1 MSDNRIIALTMPKW
15 GLTMEEGTIASWLME
30 EGDTIEVGSEI
41 LEVETDKI
49 AQPVESAVEGILRR
63 KIGEEDEEY
72 PVQALIGVIA
82 AEDVTDEEIDAF
94 IASYGGEGAADSDD
108 DDDEAP
114 AETAAAPA
122 GIYEL
127 TMPKWGLT
135 MEEGTIASWLI
146 DEGDEVEVG
155 TEIMEVETDKIAQP
169 VESTVAG
176 ILRRKIGEEGE
187 EYPVQALIGIIA
199 EASVSDAEIDAYL
212 ASRSGKAVPDDE
224 EEDIAE
230 APEVPTQPI
239 NKPMTAMRAAIS
251 TTVTN
256 SWTVPQ
262 FPVTMGIDMGAAKE
276 FRAGLKAAGKA
287 VSMNDMVVKACAKA
301 IETYPMVNATLG
313 NKEYILNPEVN
324 IAVAVGL
331 DDGLM
336 MPVVKGC
343 QALSLEEVSS
353 RSRALIDKVK
363 AGSCGQAEMAGG
375 NFAISNLGML
385 GVDQFVALVPPGM
398 TAILAVGGIKDE
410 VVVKDGNMVPVS
422 TMKVTLVADHRVVD
436 GLYSAQYLV
445 ELKRLLENPEE
456 LQA

>member
-1 MSDNRIIALTMPKW
+1 MSNNKIHALTMPKW
-15 GLTMEEGTIASWLME
+15 GLTMEEGTIASWLLE
-30 EGDTIEVGSEI
+30 EGDEIEVGTEI

-49 AQPVESAVEGILRR
+49 AQPVESTVAGVLRR
-63 KIGEEDEEY
+63 IIGEEGEEY
-72 PVQALIGVIA
+72 PVQTLIGVIA
-82 AEDVTDEEIDAF
+82 DEDVSDEEIDAF
-94 IASYGGEGAADSDD
+94 IANYGGGAAEAGDEDASAAEGAV
-108 DDDEAP
+108 
-114 AETAAAPA
+114 APA

-135 MEEGTIASWLI
+135 MEEGTIASWLVE
-146 DEGDEVEVG
+146 EGDEIAVGDEIVE
-155 TEIMEVETDKIAQP
+155 IETDKIAQP

-176 ILRRKIGEEGE
+176 VLRRIIGEEGE
-187 EYPVQALIGIIA
+187 EYPVQTLIGIIA
-199 EASVSDAEIDAYL
+199 DEDVSDEAIDAYL
-212 ASRSGKAVPDDE
+212 ARRAGGAVPAAE
-224 EEDIAE
+224 EAEEAAPAAE
-230 APEVPTQPI
+230 APAAATSKPI
-239 NKPMTAMRAAIS
+239 SPMRAAIS
-251 TTVTN
+251 NTVTN
-256 SWTVPQ
+256 SWTIPQ

-301 IETYPMVNATLG
+301 IEKYPMVNATLG
-313 NKEYILNPEVN
+313 SKEYKLNPEVN

-343 QALSLEEVSS
+343 QALSLEEVSGA
-353 RSRALIDKVK
+353 SRALIDKVK
-363 AGSCGQAEMAGG
+363 AGSCGPAEMAGG

-422 TMKVTLVADHRVVD
+422 MMKVTLVADHRVVD

-456 LQA
+456 L

>member
-1 MSDNRIIALTMPKW
+1 MSEERIIALTMPKW
-15 GLTMEEGTIASWLME
+15 GLTMEEGTIASWLIE
-30 EGDTIEVGSEI
+30 EGDEVEPGTEI

-49 AQPVESAVEGILRR
+49 AQPVEGTVSGVLRR
-63 KIGEEDEEY
+63 KIGEEGEVY

-82 AEDVTDEEIDAF
+82 GADVPDEDIDAF
-94 IASYGGEGAADSDD
+94 LGAYGGEETDGAE
-108 DDDEAP
+108 EASP
-114 AETAAAPA
+114 EAGSVPA
-122 GIYEL
+122 GIHEL

-135 MEEGTIASWLI
+135 MEEGTISSWML

-155 TEIMEVETDKIAQP
+155 TEIMEVETDKIAQA
-169 VESTVAG
+169 VESTVSG
-176 ILRRKIGEEGE
+176 VLRRKIGEEGE

-199 EASVSDAEIDAYL
+199 DASVSDADIDAYL
-212 ASRSGKAVPDDE
+212 ARRSGAAAPSAEPETAE
-224 EEDIAE
+224 EGPSA
-230 APEVPTQPI
+230 APAKPTS
-239 NKPMTAMRAAIS
+239 KPMTAMRAAIAN
-251 TTVTN
+251 TVTN

-262 FPVTMGIDMGAAKE
+262 FPVTMAIDMGAAKQ
-276 FRAGLKAAGKA
+276 FRAELKAAGKA
-287 VSMNDMVVKACAKA
+287 VSMNDMVVKACATA
-301 IETYPMVNATLG
+301 IEKYPMVNATLG

-336 MPVVKGC
+336 MPVVKSC
-343 QALSLEEVSS
+343 QSLSLEEVAGS
-353 RSRALIDKVK
+353 SRALIDKVK
-363 AGSCGQAEMAGG
+363 AGTCGPAEMAGG

-398 TAILAVGGIKDE
+398 TAILAVGGIKEE

-445 ELKRLLENPEE
+445 ELKRLLENPAE
-456 LQA
+456 LQG

>member
-1 MSDNRIIALTMPKW
+1 MSDNNIIALTMPKW
-15 GLTMEEGTIASWLME
+15 GLTMEEGTIASWLMD
-30 EGDTIEVGSEI
+30 EGDTIELGSEI
-41 LEVETDKI
+41 LEIETDKI
-49 AQPVESAVEGILRR
+49 AQAVESSVEGVLRR
-63 KIGEEDEEY
+63 KIGEEGEEY
-72 PVQALIGVIA
+72 PVQALIGIIA
-82 AEDVTDEEIDAF
+82 GADVSEEAIDAF
-94 IASYGGEGAADSDD
+94 IASYGNGASEEGSEDEPAAQ
-108 DDDEAP
+108 
-114 AETAAAPA
+114 AAPA
-122 GIYEL
+122 AVAGIHEL

-135 MEEGTIASWLI
+135 MEEGTISSWLL
-146 DEGDEVEVG
+146 DEGDEIEVG
-155 TEIMEVETDKIAQP
+155 TEIMEIETDKIAQP

-187 EYPVQALIGIIA
+187 EYPVKELLGIIA
-199 EASVSDAEIDAYL
+199 DASVSDADIDAYL
-212 ASRSGKAVPDDE
+212 ASRGGAAAPVE
-224 EEDIAE
+224 AEE
-230 APEVPTQPI
+230 APAAAAAPAKPTS
-239 NKPMTAMRAAIS
+239 KPMSPMRAAIS
-251 TTVTN
+251 NTVTN

-301 IETYPMVNATLG
+301 IEKYPMVNANLG
-313 NKEYILNPEVN
+313 SKEYILNPEVN

-336 MPVVKGC
+336 MPVVKSC

-353 RSRALIDKVK
+353 ASRALIDKVK
-363 AGSCGQAEMAGG
+363 AGTCGPAEMAGG

-398 TAILAVGGIKDE
+398 TAILAVGGIKEE
-410 VVVKDGNMVPVS
+410 VVVKDGNMVPAS

-456 LQA
+456 L

>member
-15 GLTMEEGTIASWLME
+15 GLTMEEGTISSWLMD

-72 PVQALIGVIA
+72 PVKALIGIIA
-82 AEDVTDEEIDAF
+82 AEDVTEEEIDAF
-94 IASYGGEGAADSDD
+94 IASYGGEGAEGSDE
-108 DDDEAP
+108 DEAP
-114 AETAAAPA
+114 AETAAAPE

-135 MEEGTIASWLI
+135 MEEGTISSWLI

-176 ILRRKIGEEGE
+176 VLRRKIGEEDE
-187 EYPVQALIGIIA
+187 EYPVKALIGIIA
-199 EASVSDAEIDAYL
+199 DASVSDADIDAYL
-212 ASRSGKAVPDDE
+212 ASRGGEAASGDE
-224 EEDIAE
+224 EEE
-230 APEVPTQPI
+230 AAAPAQPTS
-239 NKPMTAMRAAIS
+239 KPMSAIGAAIS
-251 TTVTN
+251 NTVTN
-256 SWTVPQ
+256 SWTIPQ
-262 FPVTMGIDMGAAKE
+262 FPVTMGIEMGAAKE

-287 VSMNDMVVKACAKA
+287 VSMNDMVIRACGKA
-301 IETYPMVNATLG
+301 IEQYPMVNATLG
-313 NKEYILNPEVN
+313 GKEYGLNADVN
-324 IAVAVGL
+324 IAVAVGT
-331 DDGLM
+331 DDALM

-343 QALSLEEVSS
+343 QALSLEEVASA
-353 RSRALIDKVK
+353 SRAVIDKVK
-363 AGSCGQAEMAGG
+363 AGTCGPAEMAGG

-385 GVDQFVALVPPGM
+385 GVDSFGALVPPGM
-398 TAILAVGGIKDE
+398 SAILAVGGIKDE
-410 VVVKDGNMVPVS
+410 VVVKDGEMVPVS

-436 GLYSAQYLV
+436 GLYSAQFLV

-456 LQA
+456 L

>member
-1 MSDNRIIALTMPKW
+1 MSDNNIIALTMPKW
-15 GLTMEEGTIASWLME
+15 GLTMEEGTIASWLMD
-30 EGDTIEVGSEI
+30 EGDTIEIGSEI
-41 LEVETDKI
+41 LEIETDKI
-49 AQPVESAVEGILRR
+49 AQAVESSVEGILRR
-63 KIGEEDEEY
+63 KIGEEGEEY
-72 PVQALIGVIA
+72 PVQALIGIIA
-82 AEDVTDEEIDAF
+82 GEDVSEDAIDAF
-94 IASYGGEGAADSDD
+94 IASYGSGAAEEDSE
-108 DDDEAP
+108 DESA
-114 AETAAAPA
+114 AQAAPA
-122 GIYEL
+122 AVAGIHEL

-135 MEEGTIASWLI
+135 MEEGTISSWLL
-146 DEGDEVEVG
+146 DEGDEIEVG
-155 TEIMEVETDKIAQP
+155 TEIMEIETDKIAQP

-187 EYPVQALIGIIA
+187 EYPVKELLGIIA
-199 EASVSDAEIDAYL
+199 DASVSDADIDAYL
-212 ASRSGKAVPDDE
+212 ASRGGAAAPVE
-224 EEDIAE
+224 AEE
-230 APEVPTQPI
+230 APAAAAAPAKPTS
-239 NKPMTAMRAAIS
+239 KPMSPMRAAIS
-251 TTVTN
+251 NTVTN

-276 FRAGLKAAGKA
+276 FRAGLKAAGKS

-301 IETYPMVNATLG
+301 IEKYPMVNANLG
-313 NKEYILNPEVN
+313 SKEYILNPEVN

-336 MPVVKGC
+336 MPVVKSC

-353 RSRALIDKVK
+353 ASRALIDKVK
-363 AGSCGQAEMAGG
+363 AGTCGPAEMAGG

-398 TAILAVGGIKDE
+398 TAILAVGGIKEE
-410 VVVKDGNMVPVS
+410 VVVKDGNMVPAS

-456 LQA
+456 L

>member
-1 MSDNRIIALTMPKW
+1 MSDNNIIALTMPKW
-15 GLTMEEGTIASWLME
+15 GLTMEEGTIASWLMD
-30 EGDTIEVGSEI
+30 EGDTIEIGSEI
-41 LEVETDKI
+41 LEIETDKI
-49 AQPVESAVEGILRR
+49 AQAVESSVEGVLRR
-63 KIGEEDEEY
+63 KIGEEGEEY
-72 PVQALIGVIA
+72 PVQALIGIIA
-82 AEDVTDEEIDAF
+82 GADVSEEAIDAF
-94 IASYGGEGAADSDD
+94 IASYGSGAAEEGSE
-108 DDDEAP
+108 DEP
-114 AETAAAPA
+114 AAQAAPA
-122 GIYEL
+122 AVAGIHEL

-135 MEEGTIASWLI
+135 MEEGTISSWLL
-146 DEGDEVEVG
+146 DEGDEIEVG
-155 TEIMEVETDKIAQP
+155 TEIMEIETDKIAQP

-187 EYPVQALIGIIA
+187 EYPVKELLGIIA
-199 EASVSDAEIDAYL
+199 DASVSDADIDAYL
-212 ASRSGKAVPDDE
+212 ASRGGAAAPVE
-224 EEDIAE
+224 AEE
-230 APEVPTQPI
+230 APAAAAAPAKPTS
-239 NKPMTAMRAAIS
+239 KPMSPMRAAIS
-251 TTVTN
+251 NTVTN

-301 IETYPMVNATLG
+301 IEKYPMVNANLG
-313 NKEYILNPEVN
+313 KKEYILNPEVN

-353 RSRALIDKVK
+353 SARVLIDKVK
-363 AGSCGQAEMAGG
+363 AGTCGPAEMAGG

-398 TAILAVGGIKDE
+398 TAILAVAGIKEE
-410 VVVKDGNMVPVS
+410 VVVKDGNMVPAS

-456 LQA
+456 L

>member
-30 EGDTIEVGSEI
+30 EGDAIEVGSEI

-63 KIGEEDEEY
+63 KIGEEGEEY
-72 PVQALIGVIA
+72 PVKELIGVIA
-82 AEDVTDEEIDAF
+82 AEDVSEEEIDAF
-94 IASYGGEGAADSDD
+94 VASYGGGEDEEAG
-108 DDDEAP
+108 DDEPA
-114 AETAAAPA
+114 AETVAAPA

-135 MEEGTIASWLI
+135 MEEGTIASWLV
-146 DEGDEVEVG
+146 DEGDEIEVG
-155 TEIMEVETDKIAQP
+155 TEIMEVETDKIAQA

-187 EYPVQALIGIIA
+187 EYPVKELIGIIA
-199 EASVSDAEIDAYL
+199 EASVSDADIDAYL
-212 ASRSGKAVPDDE
+212 ASRGGAAAPAE
-224 EEDIAE
+224 EEEAAE
-230 APEVPTQPI
+230 EEAAAAPAQPAS
-239 NKPMTAMRAAIS
+239 KPISAMRAAIS
-251 TTVTN
+251 NTVTN

-276 FRAGLKAAGKA
+276 FRANLKAAGKA

-301 IETYPMVNATLG
+301 IEKYPMVNATLG
-313 NKEYILNPEVN
+313 SKEYVLNPEVN

-343 QALSLEEVSS
+343 QALSLEEVASS
-353 RSRALIDKVK
+353 SRALIDKVK
-363 AGSCGQAEMAGG
+363 AGTCGQAEMAGG

-398 TAILAVGGIKDE
+398 TAILAVGGIKEE

-456 LQA
+456 L

>member
-1 MSDNRIIALTMPKW
+1 
-15 GLTMEEGTIASWLME
+15 
-30 EGDTIEVGSEI
+30 
-41 LEVETDKI
+41 
-49 AQPVESAVEGILRR
+49 
-63 KIGEEDEEY
+63 
-72 PVQALIGVIA
+72 
-82 AEDVTDEEIDAF
+82 
-94 IASYGGEGAADSDD
+94 
-108 DDDEAP
+108 
-114 AETAAAPA
+114 
-122 GIYEL
+122 
-127 TMPKWGLT
+127 
-135 MEEGTIASWLI
+135 
-146 DEGDEVEVG
+146 
-155 TEIMEVETDKIAQP
+155 

-187 EYPVQALIGIIA
+187 EYPVKELLGIIA
-199 EASVSDAEIDAYL
+199 DASVSDADIDAYL
-212 ASRSGKAVPDDE
+212 ASRGGAAAPVE
-224 EEDIAE
+224 AEE
-230 APEVPTQPI
+230 APAAAAAPAKPTS
-239 NKPMTAMRAAIS
+239 KPMSPMRAAIS
-251 TTVTN
+251 NTVTN

-301 IETYPMVNATLG
+301 IEKYPMVNANLG
-313 NKEYILNPEVN
+313 SKEYILNPEVN

-336 MPVVKGC
+336 MPVVKSC

-353 RSRALIDKVK
+353 ASRALIDKVK
-363 AGSCGQAEMAGG
+363 AGTCGPAEMAGG

-398 TAILAVGGIKDE
+398 TAILAVGGIKEE
-410 VVVKDGNMVPVS
+410 VVVKDGNMVPAS

-456 LQA
+456 L

>member
-1 MSDNRIIALTMPKW
+1 MSNNKIHALTMPKW
-15 GLTMEEGTIASWLME
+15 GLTMEEGTIASWLLE
-30 EGDTIEVGSEI
+30 EGDEIEVGTEI

-49 AQPVESAVEGILRR
+49 AQPVESTVAGVLRR
-63 KIGEEDEEY
+63 IIGEEGEEY
-72 PVQALIGVIA
+72 PVQTLIGVIA
-82 AEDVTDEEIDAF
+82 DEDVSDEEIDAF
-94 IASYGGEGAADSDD
+94 IANYGGGAAEAGDEDASAAEGAV
-108 DDDEAP
+108 
-114 AETAAAPA
+114 APA

-135 MEEGTIASWLI
+135 MEEGTIASWLVE
-146 DEGDEVEVG
+146 EGDEIAVGDEIVE
-155 TEIMEVETDKIAQP
+155 IETDKIAQP

-176 ILRRKIGEEGE
+176 VLRRIIGEEGE
-187 EYPVQALIGIIA
+187 EYPVQTLIGIIA
-199 EASVSDAEIDAYL
+199 DEDVSDEAIDAYL
-212 ASRSGKAVPDDE
+212 ARRAGGAVPAAE
-224 EEDIAE
+224 EAEEAAPAAE
-230 APEVPTQPI
+230 APAAATSKPI
-239 NKPMTAMRAAIS
+239 SPMRAAIS
-251 TTVTN
+251 NTVTN

-301 IETYPMVNATLG
+301 IEKYPMVNATLG
-313 NKEYILNPEVN
+313 SKEYKLNPEVN

-343 QALSLEEVSS
+343 QALSLEEVSGA
-353 RSRALIDKVK
+353 SRALIDKVK
-363 AGSCGQAEMAGG
+363 AGSCGPAEMAGG

-422 TMKVTLVADHRVVD
+422 MMKVTLVADHRVVD

-456 LQA
+456 L

>member
-1 MSDNRIIALTMPKW
+1 MSDNKIIALTMPKW

-30 EGDTIEVGSEI
+30 EGDVVEVGSEI

-49 AQPVESAVEGILRR
+49 AQPVESAVTGVLRR
-63 KIGEEDEEY
+63 KIGEEGEEY

-82 AEDVTDEEIDAF
+82 AEDVTDAEIDAF
-94 IASYGGEGAADSDD
+94 IASYGGAEAGDEAEGEAAEGSVAA
-108 DDDEAP
+108 EAP
-114 AETAAAPA
+114 A
-122 GIYEL
+122 GVHEL

-135 MEEGTIASWLI
+135 MEEGTIASWLL

-199 EASVSDAEIDAYL
+199 DASVSDAEIDAYL
-212 ASRSGKAVPDDE
+212 AKRSGKAAPAAE
-224 EEDIAE
+224 PETAAE
-230 APEVPTQPI
+230 APAATKAQPTS
-239 NKPMTAMRAAIS
+239 KPMTAMRAAIAN
-251 TTVTN
+251 TVTN

-262 FPVTMGIDMGAAKE
+262 FPVTMAIDMGAAKQ

-301 IETYPMVNATLG
+301 IEKYPMVNATLG

-343 QALSLEEVSS
+343 QALSLEEVASS
-353 RSRALIDKVK
+353 SRALIDKVK
-363 AGSCGQAEMAGG
+363 AGTCGPAEMAGG

-398 TAILAVGGIKDE
+398 TAILAVGGIKEE
-410 VVVKDGNMVPVS
+410 VVVKDGNMVPAS

-456 LQA
+456 L

>member
-15 GLTMEEGTIASWLME
+15 GLTMEEGTIASWLMD

-63 KIGEEDEEY
+63 QIGEEGEEY

-94 IASYGGEGAADSDD
+94 IASYGGEGAADSEEDD
-108 DDDEAP
+108 DDAP

-176 ILRRKIGEEGE
+176 VLRRKIGEEDE
-187 EYPVQALIGIIA
+187 EYPVKALIGIIA

-212 ASRSGKAVPDDE
+212 ASRGGEAAPADE
-224 EEDIAE
+224 EEETAE
-230 APEVPTQPI
+230 APAQPATRAI
-239 NKPMTAMRAAIS
+239 SPMRAAIAN
-251 TTVTN
+251 TVTN

-262 FPVTMGIDMGAAKE
+262 FPVTMGIEMGAAKE
-276 FRAGLKAAGKA
+276 FRAGLKEAGKA

-301 IETYPMVNATLG
+301 IEKYPMVNATLG
-313 NKEYILNPEVN
+313 DKEYGLNPEVN

-353 RSRALIDKVK
+353 ASRALIDKVK
-363 AGSCGQAEMAGG
+363 DGTCGQAEMAGG

-436 GLYSAQYLV
+436 GLYSAQFLV

-456 LQA
+456 L